1 MSNPVPLCCTV
12 SDCEIACPE
21 WCACLPLH
29 ATVSFTIQNEYR
41 SHRTGGIDG
50 KEIES
55 WTFSNIKFDR
65 DVDNCVMF
73 SRGGA
78 GGGTVSY
85 SNRRT
90 QYRPPY
96 DAPYCDPTCP
106 HTCND
111 PWVEDTW
118 QQATAPS
125 ALVAANAVTIFCADP
140 CNAVPVNEFMFLK
153 ASVALVTNFTDSSGL
168 SYTGNTLADLTFI
181 SPLSCLSTGDFSV
194 RGLRITHYDG
204 LFPITCIGQ
213 NICKGTCNEGWQCV
227 GFSAPYATE
236 TFYELGFDVSDCLL
250 AQYTDCH
257 SCFDCAPTFPV
268 GTFSCGCGDLSQ
280 SGGGFTWTA
289 WHREHSVTCTVP

>member
-12 SDCEIACPE
+12 SDCEIDCPE

-29 ATVSFTIQNEYR
+29 ATVSFTIQNELR
-41 SHRTGGIDG
+41 NHRTGGVFYS
-50 KEIES
+50 EIES

-85 SNRRT
+85 TNRR
-90 QYRPPY
+90 QGYRPPY
-96 DAPYCDPTCP
+96 PAPNCDPTCP

-111 PWVEDTW
+111 PWVEDYW
-118 QQATAPS
+118 SQATAPS

-153 ASVALVTNFTDSSGL
+153 ASVALVTNFTDSDGL
-168 SYTGNTLADLTFI
+168 SITGSTLADLTFI

-227 GFSAPYATE
+227 GFSAPYATV
-236 TFYELGFDVSDCLL
+236 TFYESGFDVSDCLF

-268 GTFSCGCGDLSQ
+268 GTFTCECGDLSQ

-289 WHREHSVTCTVP
+289 WHREHSVTFTVP